1 MKKLFLISSVVCL
14 LVVSGCGQI
23 KKDNSTL
30 PTHADQAVTST
41 SNTTTQE
48 NITTST
54 IDKNDVSTWPR
65 FEFKELGFSVQLP
78 FEKKLMSE
86 GYIECRKGVAF
97 DENKKPINYFCIPE
111 AEFYYK
117 KTASIMTDT
126 LPWSGVHIGSVSE
139 KFAAER
145 DLLVTDIHDF
155 ELYNKEVHKNPG
167 RYMSNE
173 WVWVIR
179 YPLEKFFQQGNLIV
193 INDLYKDYYE
203 QADQNFGQ
211 DNRRTVFGI
220 YLKLSRNKKFKAAV
234 IELEKTADIDWS
246 LARAKMVAK
255 SIKFNR

>member
-1 MKKLFLISSVVCL
+1 MEKNVLIIITLFLSFISGCSLVRQGNYTQNTSVESVV
-14 LVVSGCGQI
+14 
-23 KKDNSTL
+23 T
-30 PTHADQAVTST
+30 TTT
-41 SNTTTQE
+41 SNISE
-48 NITTST
+48 VLATST

-78 FEKKLMSE
+78 FEKNLMSE

-117 KTASIMTDT
+117 KTASIKSDT

-145 DLLVTDIHDF
+145 DLFVTDVHDF
-155 ELYNKEVHKNPG
+155 ELYNKNIHKNPNN
-167 RYMSNE
+167 YMLND
-173 WVWVIR
+173 WVWIIR
-179 YPLEKFFQQGNLIV
+179 NPLQKFYQQGNLIV
-193 INDLYKDYYE
+193 INDLYKDYYQ
-203 QADQNFGQ
+203 QADQDFGQ

-220 YLKLSRNKKFKAAV
+220 YLKLSKNKKFKAAV
-234 IELEKTADIDWS
+234 IELEKTGDIDWS
-246 LARAKMVAK
+246 LERSKMVAK